1 DASHELRT
9 PLTSVRGFTELYRS
23 GATTD
28 VDMVLK
34 RIDDESRRMSL
45 LVEDLLALTRAEGS
59 RLELKTVDLLELSLS
74 VAASAR
80 AAFPGRTVHVKNET
94 SSVPVVEGDASRLH
108 QVLLNLISNGLTHGG
123 PDAEVTVTLGLEDED
138 VILTVA
144 DDGRGMPSDVAAQ
157 VFERFYREDASRS
170 RVSGGSGLGLAI
182 TKSLVDK
189 HGGTIT
195 VDSEEGVG
203 STFTVWLPRLRD

>member
-1 DASHELRT
+1 MSC
-9 PLTSVRGFTELYRS
+9 SS
-23 GATTD
+23 GPTGPD
-28 VDMVLK
+28 P
-34 RIDDESRRMSL
+34 SR
-45 LVEDLLALTRAEGS
+45 GS

-74 VAASAR
+74 VASSAR
-80 AAFPGRTVHVKNET
+80 AAFPGRKVCVKNET
-94 SSVPVVEGDASRLH
+94 SSVPVVQGDASRLH

-123 PDAEVTVTLGLEDED
+123 PDASVSVTLRLDDETDD
-138 VILTVA
+138 VVLSVT
-144 DDGRGMPSDVAAQ
+144 DDGRGMPAAVAAQ

-170 RVSGGSGLGLAI
+170 RASGGSGLGLAI

-203 STFTVWLPRLRD
+203 STFTVRLPRLGD